1 MTLTLKTLSIAC
13 AIGLGTLLVACSSN
27 TDKPAAQQQ
36 PAAQAQPEE
45 QTMTVSLPSMKCN
58 TCARHITSAVTK
70 VAGVTECSVN
80 VDDKK
85 ATIKYAP
92 AKVDQ
97 AKIEMAIAQSGY
109 DANNV
114 KRNEDAYSQLP
125 ECCK

>member
-1 MTLTLKTLSIAC
+1 MTTIQKILSLACIAGS
-13 AIGLGTLLVACSSN
+13 AVVLVACSGTS
-27 TDKPAAQQQ
+27 DKTAAQQQ
-36 PAAQAQPEE
+36 PAAQAQPAE
-45 QTMTVSLPSMKCN
+45 QTITVSLPTMKCN
-58 TCARHITSAVTK
+58 TCSRHITSAVTK
-70 VAGVTECSVN
+70 LDGVNECSVS

-85 ATIKYAP
+85 ATIKFAP
-92 AKVDQ
+92 NKIDQ